1 MDFLNNNFISE
12 FFLIALRWFYSF
24 LSDYSIA
31 IVLLTIL
38 MRAVLLPLDLKQRKN
53 SRKMTQIQPELESIK
68 KRYANNPQLFQKKQK
83 ELYAKEG
90 VKPLAGCL
98 PLLLQLPIFF
108 AFFGAMRVLA
118 SEQTVNL
125 ILNAVNDG
133 VTQLPS
139 WLWVH
144 NFWQPDSGLEPI
156 LPLGQNF
163 ITFLQSNGTFI
174 SPQTLSILQQKN
186 IVTFAN
192 GNFTYVAQTYDAL
205 TNNILSAN
213 GLAGLNNGWFILP
226 VLAGASLFFQQ
237 RLMTNSGVQQDQG
250 KMMMWL
256 FPLFSVWICA
266 TSNTAFAVYWL
277 ASNVYALGQQSTL
290 AYIEKRK
297 YLKKRPQALKEA

>member
-1 MDFLNNNFISE
+1 
-12 FFLIALRWFYSF
+12 
-24 LSDYSIA
+24 
-31 IVLLTIL
+31 